1 MRQYWLFLVLICV
14 TVLVIFAAGTR
25 VWQVAQQQA
34 PATPTS
40 TDTAGLAAPT
50 VSLQPTTSLTPPA
63 AVATVATTPTATV
76 VPFSPTVTAVPAS
89 PTATATAMAY
99 LAYRVQ
105 KGDDLVSI
113 AKAGN
118 SDPAYITSYNRLN
131 GEPQPLRP
139 LIVPQ
144 LSANP
149 TLVSQ
154 AIIVQRGANRPAV
167 ALTLDAGASSEPT
180 AQMLATLAEY
190 DVRIT
195 FFLTGDWIQRNPEL
209 TRQIVAAGHE
219 IANHSV
225 THPDF
230 RNLDDTQIAAELNGM
245 ADILYQT
252 TGIRPAPYFRPPYG
266 AYDERVLRA
275 VAARG
280 YIPIFWTLDSLDSVG
295 EPKSAEFIVERLTTT
310 LNTEKRNGAILLA
323 HCGSQS
329 TADALPAI
337 LEYFSSQGIVVTTLS
352 QIL

>member
-1 MRQYWLFLVLICV
+1 MRQYWLFLVLIFV
-14 TVLVIFAAGTR
+14 TALVVLAAGSR
-25 VWQVAQQQA
+25 VWQVTQQRPPDTTSSPASAQS
-34 PATPTS
+34 ATPTAPLPA
-40 TDTAGLAAPT
+40 TASA
-50 VSLQPTTSLTPPA
+50 TTLL
-63 AVATVATTPTATV
+63 VATTTLTSVPTIT
-76 VPFSPTVTAVPAS
+76 PVPAT
-89 PTATATAMAY
+89 PTATATALAY
-99 LAYRVQ
+99 QAYRVQ
-105 KGDDLVSI
+105 KGDTLASI
-113 AKAGN
+113 ATAGH
-118 SDPAYITSYNRLN
+118 SDPVYITSYNRLN

-139 LIVPQ
+139 LIVPV
-144 LSANP
+144 LTANP
-149 TLVSQ
+149 TLVPQ

-180 AQMLATLAEY
+180 AQMLATLATY

-195 FFLTGDWIQRNPEL
+195 FFLTGDWIQRNPDL

-230 RNLDDTQIAAELNGM
+230 RDLDDAQIAAELDGM

-252 TGIRPAPYFRPPYG
+252 TGTRPAPYFRPPYG

-295 EPKSAEFIVERLTTT
+295 EPKSAQFIVERLTTT
-310 LNTEKRNGAILLA
+310 LNAEKRNGAILLA

-329 TADALPAI
+329 TADALPDI
-337 LEYFSSQGIVVTTLS
+337 LEYFAQQNIVVTTLS

>member
-1 MRQYWLFLVLICV
+1 MRQYGLFLVLMFV
-14 TVLVIFAAGTR
+14 TTLVVLAAGKR
-25 VWQVAQQQA
+25 VWQVVQQQE
-34 PATPTS
+34 PTPT
-40 TDTAGLAAPT
+40 AI
-50 VSLQPTTSLTPPA
+50 
-63 AVATVATTPTATV
+63 VATTASVVLTVPVSDTASATTVIATTTPTGVPTA
-76 VPFSPTVTAVPAS
+76 TAVPAT
-89 PTATATAMAY
+89 PTATATALAY

-105 KGDDLVSI
+105 KGDDLAAI
-113 AKAGN
+113 AAAGN
-118 SDPAYITSYNRLN
+118 SDPAYIASYNRLN

-144 LSANP
+144 LAANP
-149 TLVSQ
+149 TMIAQ

-180 AQMLATLAEY
+180 AQMLATLAKY

-209 TRQIVAAGHE
+209 TQQIVAAGHE

-225 THPDF
+225 SHPDF
-230 RNLDDTQIAAELNGM
+230 RTLDDAQIAAELDGM
-245 ADILYQT
+245 ADMLYQT
-252 TGIRPAPYFRPPYG
+252 TGTRPAPYFRPPYG

-310 LNTEKRNGAILLA
+310 LDAEKRNGAILLA

-337 LEYFSSQGIVVTTLS
+337 LEYFASQNIVVTTLS

>member
-1 MRQYWLFLVLICV
+1 MRQYWLFLVLIFV
-14 TVLVIFAAGTR
+14 TALVVLAAGSR
-25 VWQVAQQQA
+25 VWQVTQQRPPDTTPSPASAQS
-34 PATPTS
+34 ATPTAPLPA
-40 TDTAGLAAPT
+40 TASATPLAA
-50 VSLQPTTSLTPPA
+50 
-63 AVATVATTPTATV
+63 TPTLTSV
-76 VPFSPTVTAVPAS
+76 PTVTSVPAT
-89 PTATATAMAY
+89 PTATATALAY
-99 LAYRVQ
+99 VAYRVQ
-105 KGDDLVSI
+105 KGDDLASI
-113 AKAGN
+113 ATAGH

-139 LIVPQ
+139 LIVPV
-144 LSANP
+144 LTANP
-149 TLVSQ
+149 TLVPQ

-180 AQMLATLAEY
+180 AQMLATFATY

-195 FFLTGDWIQRNPEL
+195 FFLTGDWIQRNPDL

-230 RNLDDTQIAAELNGM
+230 RDLDDAQIAAELDGM

-252 TGIRPAPYFRPPYG
+252 TGTRPAPYFRPPYG

-295 EPKSAEFIVERLTTT
+295 EPKSPQFIVERLTTT
-310 LNTEKRNGAILLA
+310 LNAEKRNGAILLA

-329 TADALPAI
+329 TADALPDI
-337 LEYFSSQGIVVTTLS
+337 LEYFAQQNIVVTTLS